1 MIQSTADKF
10 CSSITETDIHY
21 YQQIHYLNY
30 QLGSANP
37 NPNPYL
43 TSAAIVPDFN
53 GDGKT
58 DKLWVNAQTGEILVR
73 LMNGTQVLEQASLGK
88 YDLNTWDY
96 KTADFNSDNKTDFL
110 LRNKPTG
117 DNVIV
122 LMDGA
127 KVSSYLTL
135 DRVDPGWT
143 ANIGDFNGDRKTDI
157 FWNNATTGE
166 NAIWQMDGTKVVS
179 ATVLETTAPGLT
191 ATIVDFDGNGKS
203 DIFWR
208 NHHHRRKYR
217 LVYGW

>member
-1 MIQSTADKF
+1 MFQEVSQSGLYSTNLENSGLVSLQKSQELTTFSDTPMSSSSSVSALADPLVP
-10 CSSITETDIHY
+10 TNPLA
-21 YQQIHYLNY
+21 QIPIG
-30 QLGSANP
+30 GSANP

-88 YDLNTWDY
+88 YDLNTWEY

-110 LRNKPTG
+110 LRNKATG

-135 DRVDPGWT
+135 DLSL
-143 ANIGDFNGDRKTDI
+143 IHI
-157 FWNNATTGE
+157 
-166 NAIWQMDGTKVVS
+166 
-179 ATVLETTAPGLT
+179 
-191 ATIVDFDGNGKS
+191 
-203 DIFWR
+203 
-208 NHHHRRKYR
+208 
-217 LVYGW
+217 